1 MMTPDLDRSLQVV
14 RYILPPG
21 VTTEDTPFAHAGE
34 EFITVLRGELA
45 VSVNGTVYALGEG
58 DSISFDSA
66 LAHWFANAGSETV
79 EMMFVCTPPTF

>member
-14 RYILPPG
+14 RYIIPPG

-34 EFITVLRGELA
+34 EFITVLQGELA
-45 VSVNGTVYALGEG
+45 VSVNGTAHTLEAG

-66 LAHWFANAGSETV
+66 LAHWFGNDGPETV
-79 EMMFVCTPPTF
+79 EMIFVCTPPTF